1 MIAALLKKTNFEYL
15 LEGILNILPFTFILN
30 LIPFL
35 LVELSLTALIILA
48 IIFILQVYLLFKL
61 SDIVE

>member
-1 MIAALLKKTNFEYL
+1 MIAALFKKTNFEYL